1 MDTGVKFKKGFHG
14 GRRSKLR
21 PKEQS
26 RVDQMRRGEESPLR
40 AQHEKGPDFWGIKV
54 AHGLPWC
61 SDGEES
67 TCSEG
72 DLGSIPGLGRSSG
85 AGHGNTLHC
94 SCLENPHEQ
103 RNLAGYGL
111 WGCKE
116 LDMTEQLSTA
126 QHKGAHRSFTTPPT
140 ERWNS
145 LLPWNLG

>member
-85 AGHGNTLHC
+85 EGTSYPPQYSG
-94 SCLENPHEQ
+94 LENII
-103 RNLAGYGL
+103 
-111 WGCKE
+111 
-116 LDMTEQLSTA
+116 
-126 QHKGAHRSFTTPPT
+126 
-140 ERWNS
+140 
-145 LLPWNLG
+145 